1 VDAKSRTQQRGI
13 DGRVGWGSIS
23 ERSVPVALS
32 VERACQGECRISALF
47 VEAALSGKPP
57 DPMSGAGL
65 GLLGV
70 MD

>member
-1 VDAKSRTQQRGI
+1 
-13 DGRVGWGSIS
+13 
-23 ERSVPVALS
+23 VALS

-57 DPMSGAGL
+57 YPMSGAGL

-70 MD
+70 LD